1 MTLEVRCGL
10 LSMIFMVQHAG
21 ITEMFEGRC
30 IYRARGSLIRLI
42 TSCLRC
48 NNSEYSHEIKRWWHI
63 RPPLKWYSTRKI
75 IVDDFF
81 FFQAYHPFR
90 CKRWD
95 SYEAKFA
102 PAWPQKLLR
111 LLQRIASS
119 IHPTFQNILKSRR
132 FVETWRFS
140 RPCPMCSWKDWWS
153 LQKPGRVSVI
163 FALHNCGPPN
173 GRNAVKGVC
182 WSSRQLMMIWTCGK
196 NPKFSLGHL
205 WNFRDFYD
213 IWEIWWPFSTK
224 IPKRQGCN
232 KSQICIFIIYI
243 WIWLYIYKSG
253 VWDSSVSSFPFQH
266 ITHFTEGNF
275 HSSLSNR
282 QDEPQAE
289 WWLGECLAVFYSF
302 LFMAGV
308 CSH

>member
-10 LSMIFMVQHAG
+10 LSMFFMVQHAG

-63 RPPLKWYSTRKI
+63 RPPFKWYSTRKI
-75 IVDDFF
+75 IVDYFS

-119 IHPTFQNILKSRR
+119 IHPTFQNIQRN
-132 FVETWRFS
+132 
-140 RPCPMCSWKDWWS
+140 
-153 LQKPGRVSVI
+153 PGAATGCLSH
-163 FALHNCGPPN
+163 LGDLL
-173 GRNAVKGVC
+173 
-182 WSSRQLMMIWTCGK
+182 RQE
-196 NPKFSLGHL
+196 
-205 WNFRDFYD
+205 DF
-213 IWEIWWPFSTK
+213 
-224 IPKRQGCN
+224 
-232 KSQICIFIIYI
+232 
-243 WIWLYIYKSG
+243 
-253 VWDSSVSSFPFQH
+253 
-266 ITHFTEGNF
+266 
-275 HSSLSNR
+275 
-282 QDEPQAE
+282 
-289 WWLGECLAVFYSF
+289 
-302 LFMAGV
+302 
-308 CSH
+308 